1 MYIVFFFVFFKQ
13 KTAYE
18 MRISDWSSDVCS
30 SDLKDRCRDM
40 PCPFDFADHV
50 EGQPPLAGQNLG
62 RARLPDQGRQ
72 IGAGAP
78 FRLHGRFNRFH
89 RVQLVDRPPLPLIF
103 IDQGCQHIET
113 ILVRSEEHTSELQS
127 LMRIS
132 YAVFCLKKKN
142 TTNRNIYYTINP
154 KTRQRAKIDKQAISQ
169 E

>member
-78 FRLHGRFNRFH
+78 FRLHGR
-89 RVQLVDRPPLPLIF
+89 
-103 IDQGCQHIET
+103 
-113 ILVRSEEHTSELQS
+113 RSEERRVGTECVSTGRTRWSTYPQYNNSNEHAICPTP
-127 LMRIS
+127 MH
-132 YAVFCLKKKN
+132 
-142 TTNRNIYYTINP
+142 NIP
-154 KTRQRAKIDKQAISQ
+154 
-169 E
+169 